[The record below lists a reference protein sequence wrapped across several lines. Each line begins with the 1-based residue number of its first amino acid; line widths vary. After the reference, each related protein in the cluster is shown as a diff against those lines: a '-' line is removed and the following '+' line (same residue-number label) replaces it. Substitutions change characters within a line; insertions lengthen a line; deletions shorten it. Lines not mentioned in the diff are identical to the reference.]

1 MAQLRDAAVLVHLR
15 CTAWSTLR
23 RARILE
29 GEIATEHH
37 AHPAAIRAQKRLLDT
52 PVVAEIRS
60 LLAALRETH
69 YRITLPWMDDGRRL
83 LPLRFHT
90 RHIEAVQEAEGQ
102 LDQLRERLRDEYESL
117 LALDRTRLGTLFRRK
132 DYPEAGK
139 LATAFS
145 IDCRLE
151 PVPTAADL
159 RIDLPEEEIARLRV
173 QIEEQQQLALSAA
186 TTHLW
191 SELRA
196 ALKPFVERL
205 EDPKGR
211 IRTALLHNLLDLC
224 SRLETLNLAG
234 DTDLDSMRASLM
246 TDLATVDLDA
256 VRSTPGLR
264 AGVAAQARAR
274 LDAIDRRTAGL
285 FFEEPA
291 AADVA

>member
-29 GEIATEHH
+29 GEIASEHQ
-37 AHPAAIRAQKRLLDT
+37 AHPDAIRAQKRLLAT
-52 PVVAEIRS
+52 PVVTEIRS
-60 LLAALRETH
+60 LLTRLRETH
-69 YRITLPWMDDGRRL
+69 YRLTLPWMDDGRRL

-90 RHIEAVQEAEGQ
+90 RHIQAIQEAEGE
-102 LDQLRERLRDEYESL
+102 LGELREQLRNEYETL
-117 LALDRTRLGTLFRRK
+117 LALDRARLGTLFYRK
-132 DYPEAGK
+132 DYPEPGK
-139 LATAFS
+139 LAAAFS

-211 IRTALLHNLLDLC
+211 IRGALLHNLLDLC
-224 SRLETLNLAG
+224 TRLETLNLAG
-234 DTDLDSMRASLM
+234 DTDLDAMRASLV

-256 VRSTPGLR
+256 VRSEPGLR

-285 FFEEPA
+285 FFDEMASTDA
-291 AADVA
+291 A